1 VTLFEIYVDSVRGYK
16 SRYYFVKP
24 MTEVGILSM
33 YTRELEMGTDGVVI
47 VDEDGRE
54 KTKLVPRFPMSWS
67 KEHFEEDPKHY
78 LTKEEDMSDEDL
90 AGLAKLV
97 KYVRDFRPARWET
110 RDGKPVLDKFGR
122 EQFSPRLIATK
133 KLLECKSRAEANVFL
148 GIYFVHHARC

>member
-1 VTLFEIYVDSVRGYK
+1 VTPFEIYVDYVRGYK
-16 SRYYFVKP
+16 SRYYFIKP

-33 YTRELEMGTDGVVI
+33 YTREPDLGADGVVQ
-47 VDEDGRE
+47 VDEGGRE

-67 KEHFEEDPKHY
+67 KKHFEEDPKHY

-90 AGLAKLV
+90 AGLSKLV
-97 KYVRDFRPARWET
+97 KYVRDFHPARWET

-122 EQFSPRLIATK
+122 EHFSPRLIATK

-148 GIYFVHHARC
+148 GICSAHPAHC